1 MVIINFWNIRGA
13 SLDYPLAEIGIV
25 YGWVRILVSITVIR
39 CDMIEMASCTMHN
52 RGELVMANPLLEL
65 KTLGQSV
72 WYDNVDRAQLVSGQ
86 FKRMLEEDGVV
97 GVTANPTIFEKS
109 ISSGH
114 AYDDQ
119 ISQLI
124 NEGKST
130 SDIYEAV
137 VIQDIRTVAD
147 LLRPIYD
154 NTVGQDGYVSL
165 EVSPDLALDT
175 EGTIAEARRLWQMVD
190 RPNLMIKI
198 PATPEGIP
206 AIYETLRSGINVN
219 VTLIFSIEVYRQVAD
234 AYQRALEDRKA
245 QGKDI
250 RALASV
256 ASFFVSRV
264 DTLVDKLLDIK
275 IKASNDPTEQQKL
288 KSLQG
293 KAAIANARLV
303 FQDFKQIFSTSR
315 FETLRRAGAHV
326 QRPLWAS
333 TSTKNPAYRDILYA
347 EELIGPNTVDTMP
360 LDTINNFRDHGCT
373 RCSIDE
379 DLEGAKQTLDE
390 LEKLGIHYNQV
401 TQQLLDEGVQKFA
414 DSFHQLFAGIESKK
428 NAIKERQTAH

>member
-1 MVIINFWNIRGA
+1 M
-13 SLDYPLAEIGIV
+13 P
-25 YGWVRILVSITVIR
+25 
-39 CDMIEMASCTMHN
+39 
-52 RGELVMANPLLEL
+52 NPLLEL

-72 WYDNVDRAQLVSGQ
+72 WYDNIDRAQLVSGQ
-86 FKRMLEEDGVV
+86 FKRMLDEDGVV

-137 VIQDIRTVAD
+137 VIQDIRAVAD

-175 EGTIAEARRLWQMVD
+175 QGTIAEARRFWQLVD

-198 PATPEGIP
+198 PATTEGIP
-206 AIYETLRSGINVN
+206 AIYETLRNGINVN
-219 VTLIFSIEVYRQVAD
+219 ITLIFSIESYRQVAD
-234 AYQRALEDRKA
+234 AYLRALEDRKA

-250 RALASV
+250 RTLASV

-264 DTLVDKLLDIK
+264 DTLVDKLLDNK
-275 IKASNDPTEQQKL
+275 IKASSDSAEQQKL

-303 FQDFKQIFSTSR
+303 YQDFKQIFSTPR
-315 FETLRRAGAHV
+315 FETLRQAGAHV

-360 LDTINNFRDHGCT
+360 LETINNFRDHGRT
-373 RCSIDE
+373 RSSIDD
-379 DLEGAKQTLDE
+379 DLEGAKATLDE